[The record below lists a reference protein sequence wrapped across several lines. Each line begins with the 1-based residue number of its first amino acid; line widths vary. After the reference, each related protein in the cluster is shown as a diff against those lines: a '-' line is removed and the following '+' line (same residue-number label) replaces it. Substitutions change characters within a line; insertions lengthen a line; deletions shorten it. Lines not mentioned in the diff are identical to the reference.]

1 MAVVAT
7 ITLFSGFDA
16 SGTITELTLLVLKR
30 VLLVLAVLLLE
41 GCLATLFIEQLLRPW
56 QHLLIGSSIP
66 TRLGVIGNGL

>member
-16 SGTITELTLLVLKR
+16 SGTITELTLLVLER

-41 GCLATLFIEQLLRPW
+41 GCLATLFIEQLLGP
-56 QHLLIGSSIP
+56 
-66 TRLGVIGNGL
+66 